1 MRSDPCMDKVYI
13 GDSRALITI
22 CYPRIEP
29 DCVRRRLSALEAHGV
44 QYICPGG
51 RSILPALH
59 GGEPL
64 RILGKGHLSVVVKA
78 LLDNEIVA
86 LKIRRTDSKKPSL
99 IEEAHLQEKASI
111 AGVAPRPYVYEK
123 DFIVMEYVEG
133 DPLIHYFEKGM
144 FTAKHLRE
152 LLEASWIL
160 DSIGIL
166 HRELTRPH
174 YHVYFKD
181 FSFKALILD
190 YDSAILGTCGSLNKV
205 ASWIIR
211 NLIGFRTKNTEGLVK
226 LLSRYRKERCSKE
239 IYNEIRSII
248 LTSVVGPE
256 DD

>member
-1 MRSDPCMDKVYI
+1 MRSNPCMDKVYI
-13 GDSRALITI
+13 GDSRVLTTL

-29 DCVRRRLSALEAHGV
+29 DCVRRRVSALEAHGI
-44 QYICPGG
+44 QYICPDG

-59 GGEPL
+59 GGGSL
-64 RILGKGHLSVVVKA
+64 RVLGKGHLSVVVKA

-99 IEEAHLQEKASI
+99 IGEAHLQEKASI
-111 AGVAPRPYVYEK
+111 AGVAPKLYMYER

-133 DPLIHYFEKGM
+133 EPLVHYFGKSM
-144 FTAKHLRE
+144 LTTRHLRE
-152 LLEASWIL
+152 ILEAAWIL

-181 FSFKALILD
+181 FSFNALILD

-211 NLIGFRTKNTEGLVK
+211 SLIGFRKENIEEIVR
-226 LLSRYRKERCSKE
+226 LLSRYRRESCSRELYEE
-239 IYNEIRSII
+239 ISSII
-248 LTSVVGPE
+248 LAIVSRSIG
-256 DD
+256 